1 MRISREKDVSPSVI
15 RFVRIDY
22 FDYFRAFPG
31 LKHRY
36 KGGGRS
42 KPLSLFVRAWN
53 LPSRAWCVHCV
64 RYTNKVHSDTH
75 GLQAATI
82 LGSSTAVNGASSATH
97 IAPAPPE
104 LEATLQMLSSHRT
117 VLGILVL
124 SRATPPSI
132 IRHSGVV
139 FEGEQ
144 GKKYAKAV
152 GRIVAVCKIGLD
164 EVDGGEGVR
173 VSIESMT

>member
-1 MRISREKDVSPSVI
+1 MHSVG
-15 RFVRIDY
+15 Y
-22 FDYFRAFPG
+22 
-31 LKHRY
+31 L
-36 KGGGRS
+36 
-42 KPLSLFVRAWN
+42 
-53 LPSRAWCVHCV
+53 
-64 RYTNKVHSDTH
+64 NKIHPNTH
-75 GLQAATI
+75 GLQATTI
-82 LGSSTAVNGASSATH
+82 TGSSTAVNGASSATH
-97 IAPAPPE
+97 IAPTPPE
-104 LEATLQMLSSHRT
+104 LEATLQVLSSHRT

-152 GRIVAVCKIGLD
+152 GRIVAACKKGLD

-173 VSIESMT
+173 IFVEGHGVE